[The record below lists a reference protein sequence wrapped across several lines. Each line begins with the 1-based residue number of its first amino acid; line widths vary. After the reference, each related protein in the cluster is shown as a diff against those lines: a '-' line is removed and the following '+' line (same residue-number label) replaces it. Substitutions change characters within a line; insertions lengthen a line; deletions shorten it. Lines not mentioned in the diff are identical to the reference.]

1 MANDAGDVAGPSTS
15 TATPAGTA
23 LLGAARAAA
32 RLSKQLEVALTH
44 VDLTLPQYR
53 ALAFIA
59 RGALAPSALAGQLAV
74 SRPTITAL
82 IDGLAARH
90 FVERHPD
97 PHDGR
102 RVEHRLTEAGLEIL
116 EAADTA
122 VAERLGA
129 LAEHLPARDRDRA
142 VQGLLLW
149 AGAIDAAH
157 GPAPA
162 TTPTGGRP

>member
-1 MANDAGDVAGPSTS
+1 MPSPGRPRPAPTLDADDP
-15 TATPAGTA
+15 ATT

-32 RLSKQLEVALTH
+32 RLSKQLEIALTE
-44 VDLTLPQYR
+44 VDLTLAQYR

-59 RGALAPSALAGQLAV
+59 RGALAPSTLAGQLAV

-102 RVEHRLTEAGLEIL
+102 RVEHRLTPAGHEIL
-116 EAADTA
+116 ATADGA

-129 LAEHLPARDRDRA
+129 LAQHLPGRDRDRA

-149 AGAIDAAH
+149 AGAIDEAH
-157 GPAPA
+157 AIAVRESASSPP
-162 TTPTGGRP
+162 